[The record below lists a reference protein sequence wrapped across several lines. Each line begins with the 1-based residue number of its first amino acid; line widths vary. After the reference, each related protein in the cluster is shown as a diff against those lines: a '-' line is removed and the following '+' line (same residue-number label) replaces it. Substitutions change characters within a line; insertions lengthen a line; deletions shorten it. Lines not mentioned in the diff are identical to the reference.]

1 MLVRPRHAGP
11 RNCADDVR
19 TEVGHA
25 VAVLV
30 EGDQAM
36 ETLTGL
42 EIDDALVD
50 SVLEPLADVE
60 HLTVGAKHDLG
71 SGGLVLLTGVDALM
85 REHGSSDEDGEH
97 ERDRAH

>member
-1 MLVRPRHAGP
+1 MLVQATARWSAQLRLEWNLALG
-11 RNCADDVR
+11 ADDVR

-50 SVLEPLADVE
+50 SVLEP
-60 HLTVGAKHDLG
+60 
-71 SGGLVLLTGVDALM
+71 SLM
-85 REHGSSDEDGEH
+85 
-97 ERDRAH
+97 